1 MKPLLT
7 DGRLGARP
15 DDALVDHVNAV
26 ELDDEVAAAEHFVR
40 IDLAHALMLTQQ
52 QVFGPEQGRSLVG
65 ALLRLLDGDA
75 RQVLAGDAAL
85 GTITLQLER
94 YLEDQCGP
102 QGLDI
107 QRARSRI
114 DQKATGVRMAD
125 RAALLHVMDEL
136 LRLGEVLLEA
146 ADEHDAVIAPGYT
159 HLQHAQPTT
168 LGHYFNAHYWTV
180 SRNLARLAQLYE
192 RINECPLGGAAH
204 SGTDWPIDRHTT
216 AAYLGF
222 ARPVHNARDAGLS
235 ALDSGAE
242 LAAVLG
248 LVLSGISRCAS
259 DLFYWSSSEVAHIR
273 LHASLC
279 GTSSMMPQK
288 RNPIVLERI
297 RGLAG
302 DAAGWGASQLGLL
315 HFATSTDADQ
325 GYVHNRLPG
334 YCRETAGAIR
344 LLARTVATLEIDTD
358 RLRKSAAR
366 HWSTASGLADDLVR
380 TRHMSFR
387 SAHETVARFIA
398 AHEAAGVADGTI
410 LPELADAPLRDY
422 TPKRLHEILD
432 VQAFVDGRHSAG
444 GTSPARRAELATTAA
459 DDLKRH
465 QETVTA
471 LRASAERAQ
480 ARLVRDAAALLA
492 QQRASP
498 RDPADA
504 QEQG

>member
-1 MKPLLT
+1 
-7 DGRLGARP
+7 
-15 DDALVDHVNAV
+15 
-26 ELDDEVAAAEHFVR
+26 
-40 IDLAHALMLTQQ
+40 
-52 QVFGPEQGRSLVG
+52 
-65 ALLRLLDGDA
+65 
-75 RQVLAGDAAL
+75 
-85 GTITLQLER
+85 
-94 YLEDQCGP
+94 
-102 QGLDI
+102 
-107 QRARSRI
+107 
-114 DQKATGVRMAD
+114 
-125 RAALLHVMDEL
+125 
-136 LRLGEVLLEA
+136 
-146 ADEHDAVIAPGYT
+146 
-159 HLQHAQPTT
+159 
-168 LGHYFNAHYWTV
+168 
-180 SRNLARLAQLYE
+180 LYE
-192 RINECPLGGAAH
+192 RTNECPLGGAAH
-204 SGTDWPIDRHTT
+204 SGTDWPIDRDTT

-222 ARPVHNARDAGLS
+222 ARPVRNARDAGLS

-248 LVLSGISRCAS
+248 LALSGISRCAS
-259 DLFYWSSSEVAHIR
+259 DLFYWSSSEIAHVQ

-344 LLARTVATLEIDTD
+344 LLARAVATLEIDTG
-358 RLRKSAAR
+358 RLRESAAR

-380 TRHMSFR
+380 THRMSFR
-387 SAHETVARFIA
+387 NAHETVARFVA
-398 AHEAAGVADGTI
+398 AHEAADIAEGTI

-422 TPKRLHEILD
+422 APERLRDILD
-432 VQAFVDGRHSAG
+432 VQTFIDSRHSAG

-459 DDLKRH
+459 GDLKNH
-465 QETVTA
+465 QETITA
-471 LRASAERAQ
+471 LTTSAEQAK
-480 ARLVRDAAALLA
+480 ARLVRDATALLA

-498 RDPADA
+498 RGPAGA

>member
-7 DGRLGARP
+7 DGRLGASP
-15 DDALVDHVNAV
+15 AKALVDHVNGV
-26 ELDDEVAAAEHFVR
+26 ELEDEVAAAEHFVR

-52 QVFGPEQGRSLVG
+52 EVFGPEQGRQLVG
-65 ALLRLLDGDA
+65 ALLRLLEGDA
-75 RQVLAGDAAL
+75 EQALAGDAAI
-85 GTITLQLER
+85 GTIALQLER
-94 YLEDQCGP
+94 YLEEQCGP

-125 RAALLHVMDEL
+125 RAALLHVMSEL

-146 ADEHDAVIAPGYT
+146 AAEHDAVIAPGYT

-168 LGHYFNAHYWTV
+168 LGHYFNAHYWSV
-180 SRNLARLAQLYE
+180 SRNLARMAQLYE
-192 RINECPLGGAAH
+192 RLNECPLGGAAH

-222 ARPVHNARDAGLS
+222 ARPVRNARDAGLS
-235 ALDSGAE
+235 ALDAGAE
-242 LAAVLG
+242 LASVLG
-248 LVLSGISRCAS
+248 LTLSGVSRCAS
-259 DLFYWSSSEVAHIR
+259 DLFYWSSSEVALVR

-334 YCRETAGAIR
+334 YCRETAGAVQ
-344 LLARTVATLEIDTD
+344 LLAHAVSTLETD
-358 RLRKSAAR
+358 VQRLRESAGR
-366 HWSTASGLADDLVR
+366 HWSTASALADDLVR
-380 TRHMSFR
+380 SRGLSFR
-387 SAHETVARFIA
+387 AAHETVARFIT
-398 AHEAAGVADGTI
+398 AHEAAGATDATIRPDLADG
-410 LPELADAPLRDY
+410 PLRDY
-422 TPKRLHEILD
+422 NSERLREILD
-432 VQAFVDGRHSAG
+432 VQTFVDSRHSDG
-444 GTSPARRAELATTAA
+444 GTSPARRAELATEAA
-459 DDLKRH
+459 GDLKAH
-465 QETVTA
+465 QDTVTSLA
-471 LRASAERAQ
+471 ASAEQAR
-480 ARLVRDAAALLA
+480 ARLVRDAVTLLGQQPTREPAAA
-492 QQRASP
+492 G
-498 RDPADA
+498 ADRR
-504 QEQG
+504 